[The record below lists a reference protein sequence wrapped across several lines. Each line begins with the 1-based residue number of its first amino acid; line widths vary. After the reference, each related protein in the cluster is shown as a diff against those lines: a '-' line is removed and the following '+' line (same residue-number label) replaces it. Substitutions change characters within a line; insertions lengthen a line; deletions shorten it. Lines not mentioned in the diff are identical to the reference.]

1 MQMNR
6 TKKRTPSKLKK
17 IMDGM
22 IEKIKVREDDFET
35 KIANQVFDEEIRGE
49 LWMECVEIVEN
60 VQVDKS
66 VSKIREI
73 VNMDKVSILQSL
85 EMI

>member
-1 MQMNR
+1 MNR
-6 TKKRTPSKLKK
+6 TKKRTPTKLKK